1 MQSRLHDVVVIGGGI
16 VGLATMLAV
25 TERHPRLRLLILD
38 KETEIGTH
46 QTGHNSGVIHSG
58 IYYRPGSEK
67 ARLCVEG
74 SRRMI
79 AFCEKHGIPVERCGK
94 VIVATNE
101 AELGRLGD
109 LYERGVANGVQGLE
123 RIGPE
128 RLRELEPHAAGLAG
142 IHSPGTAIVDFRA
155 VAHAMAADARQ
166 RGVEVSLGARV
177 VAIDHSGRR
186 LRVRTTRGEVET
198 RFLVNCA
205 GLYADVLARL
215 AGASPDVRII
225 PFRGEYYLLRGER

>member
-1 MQSRLHDVVVIGGGI
+1 MLPGNGVDRGLSSHFRMQSRLYDVVIIGGGI
-16 VGLATMLAV
+16 VGLATTLAF
-25 TERHPRLRLLILD
+25 TEKHPHLRLIVLE
-38 KETEIGTH
+38 KEREIGAH

-58 IYYRPGSEK
+58 IYYRPGSRK

-101 AELGRLGD
+101 AELSRLGE

-128 RLRELEPHAAGLAG
+128 RLRELEPHAAG
-142 IHSPGTAIVDFRA
+142 
-155 VAHAMAADARQ
+155 
-166 RGVEVSLGARV
+166 
-177 VAIDHSGRR
+177 
-186 LRVRTTRGEVET
+186 
-198 RFLVNCA
+198 
-205 GLYADVLARL
+205 
-215 AGASPDVRII
+215 
-225 PFRGEYYLLRGER
+225 